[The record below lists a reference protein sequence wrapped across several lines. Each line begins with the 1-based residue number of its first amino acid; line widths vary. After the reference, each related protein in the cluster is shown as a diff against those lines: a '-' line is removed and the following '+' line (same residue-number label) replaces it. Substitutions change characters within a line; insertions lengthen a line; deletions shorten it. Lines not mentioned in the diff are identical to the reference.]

1 MSRPLVGAIALA
13 LVVFAGDTAASQDKK
28 DKEPG
33 LSGTWTREAN
43 GLDVKFEFTGKD
55 TVKVSVFGGDNGVI
69 ATCKHSVDKDGLVK
83 ARITKVEEKGTFE
96 AKPPVGLEF
105 SFKWKVKGDTA
116 TLDELKGDMV
126 EDAKPVLEGEYER
139 KKK

>member
-1 MSRPLVGAIALA
+1 MPRLFVGAIAVTL
-13 LVVFAGDTAASQDKK
+13 LLLAGDDASSQDKK
-28 DKEPG
+28 EKKAV
-33 LSGTWTREAN
+33 LSGTWAREAN
-43 GLDVKFEFTGKD
+43 GLDVKFEFSGND
-55 TVKVSVFGGDNGVI
+55 TVKVSVFGGDNGII
-69 ATCKHSVDKDGLVK
+69 ATCKHTVDKDGLVK
-83 ARITKVEEKGTFE
+83 AKITKVEEKGTFE

-116 TLDELKGDMV
+116 TLDELKGEMV